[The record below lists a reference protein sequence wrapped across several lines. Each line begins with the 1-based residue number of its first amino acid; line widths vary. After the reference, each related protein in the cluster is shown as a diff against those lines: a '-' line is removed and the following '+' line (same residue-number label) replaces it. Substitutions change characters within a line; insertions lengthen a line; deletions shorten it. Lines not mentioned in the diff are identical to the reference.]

1 MSPLVLGLLAGVV
14 NFGIL
19 LFNVGLTQWEPIA
32 AAGIS
37 DDGSTRT
44 SSRTTASS

>member
-19 LFNVGLTQWEPIA
+19 FFNVGLTKWEPIA
-32 AAGIS
+32 
-37 DDGSTRT
+37 GSTRT